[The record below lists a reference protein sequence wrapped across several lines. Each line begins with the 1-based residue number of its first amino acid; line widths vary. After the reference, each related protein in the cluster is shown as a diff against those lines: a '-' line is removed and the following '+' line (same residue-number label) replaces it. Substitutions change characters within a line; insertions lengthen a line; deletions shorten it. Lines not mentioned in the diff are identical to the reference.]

1 MKLSVISCEVMNL
14 RIRDRRG
21 YSESYL
27 AARLKIDDLCDRIRK
42 SGITEAVALDSYSH
56 IADNFLKE
64 ESQKAELFS
73 MVYESRIKRL
83 IRQFLA
89 GAGE

>member
-1 MKLSVISCEVMNL
+1 M
-14 RIRDRRG
+14 RIGDKRG
-21 YSESYL
+21 YSETYL
-27 AARLKIDDLCDRIRK
+27 AARLKIDDLCDQIKK
-42 SGITEAVALDSYSH
+42 SEIFETDALDSYSL

-64 ESQKAELFS
+64 ESQKAELFT

-83 IRQFLA
+83 ILQFLA

>member
-1 MKLSVISCEVMNL
+1 MNL
-14 RIRDRRG
+14 RIKDKRG

-27 AARLKIDDLCDRIRK
+27 AARLKIDDLCDLIKRSKIF
-42 SGITEAVALDSYSH
+42 EADALDSYSL

-64 ESQKAELFS
+64 ESQKAELFN

-83 IRQFLA
+83 ILQFLV
-89 GAGE
+89 GAGK